1 MPEMQQNTFG
11 GRAPHGPAA
20 EAYRPPSCN
29 EGVHL
34 RGARKEEGWEEGL
47 LLTGE
52 GGMEK
57 RGEGKGGNGNSS
69 PKSRYVE

>member
-34 RGARKEEGWEEGL
+34 SGARKEEGWEE
-47 LLTGE
+47 GE

-57 RGEGKGGNGNSS
+57 RGEGKGGNGNFS